1 MAAELV
7 EDCGEDMMD
16 EVIPFRVFYFP
27 TEKGRQPY
35 DMQYL
40 PNGMFA
46 NKFDPGFFDEAGRMH
61 MEILKKSK
69 KG

>member
-1 MAAELV
+1 MAAEYV
-7 EDCGEDMMD
+7 EKYGEDEMEEM
-16 EVIPFRVFYFP
+16 IPFKVFYFP
-27 TEKGRQPY
+27 TERGKQPY

-46 NKFDPGFFDEAGRMH
+46 NKFDSGFFDEAGRMH

-69 KG
+69 KR

>member
-1 MAAELV
+1 MNE
-7 EDCGEDMMD
+7 M
-16 EVIPFRVFYFP
+16 IPFRVFYFP
-27 TEKGRQPY
+27 TEYGKQPY

-46 NKFDPGFFDEAGRMH
+46 NKFDSGFFDEAGRMH

-69 KG
+69 KR

>member
-1 MAAELV
+1 MEKKYTEYLEEISSDELY
-7 EDCGEDMMD
+7 EGLL
-16 EVIPFRVFYFP
+16 
-27 TEKGRQPY
+27 GH
-35 DMQYL
+35 
-40 PNGMFA
+40 GMFA

>member
-1 MAAELV
+1 MVANSGMDSEDLAMAWPISV
-7 EDCGEDMMD
+7 Y
-16 EVIPFRVFYFP
+16 YFP
-27 TEKGRQPY
+27 SEKGKQPY

-46 NKFDPGFFDEAGRMH
+46 NKFDSGFFDEAGRMH